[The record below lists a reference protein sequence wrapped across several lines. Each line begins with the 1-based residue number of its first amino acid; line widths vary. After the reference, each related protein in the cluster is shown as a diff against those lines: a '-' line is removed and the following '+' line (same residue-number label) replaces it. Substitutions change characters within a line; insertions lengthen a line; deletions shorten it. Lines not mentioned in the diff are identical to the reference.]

1 MCEQSLSSALTL
13 CLVVLCCPLPLVC
26 QSALTWS
33 IQHGEI
39 DDDVLRFC
47 SHKLARQ
54 YNMAARLPVFAP
66 DLTRQRK
73 QPSKSSGGR
82 IALRPISEHL
92 YDGTGVYEGAS
103 FIVKPEIRTFLG
115 RRLRIL
121 QLGHSRSL
129 EQFEADFESRY
140 SKVILSGDEEG
151 YDLAL

>member
-1 MCEQSLSSALTL
+1 MHVGAIAFQRPDAMLSR
-13 CLVVLCCPLPLVC
+13 VVLSVTPNLLVRVD
-26 QSALTWS
+26 LV
-33 IQHGEI
+33 QHGEI

-47 SHKLARQ
+47 CHKLARQ
-54 YNMAARLPVFAP
+54 YNMAARLLLFAP

-82 IALRPISEHL
+82 IALIPISEHL
-92 YDGTGVYEGAS
+92 YDGTGIYEGAS

-121 QLGHSRSL
+121 QLGYSRSL

-140 SKVILSGDEEG
+140 SKAILSGDEEG
-151 YDLAL
+151 